1 MNRRV
6 TICRLRSLRFRPGGS
21 FQRSFA
27 FIDDWRRREAS
38 FKRLVLASTIL
49 LSVLM
54 VASVPR
60 ARAGTRLLF
69 LRGYTLLVGRLGF
82 FPRHEDAE
90 SLRQARREAEIASAR
105 TGLAEAIRPGS
116 SMDAFLKAAGM
127 DAKLGLIR
135 WGNFDRTLLLSSQVF
150 EPDHAGRSYRMK
162 PHYRSVWVIG
172 LSLNRVLG
180 LFLIPDSPPVREAAG
195 RAGGFVVSES
205 IQNTNSWGCRGPE
218 PNLCAPVRIMVL
230 GDSMMQGALLG
241 DEQTPPQQLRRY
253 LEDELACEVSVL
265 NTGHLGYSTEQ
276 YFHTLRE
283 FEKSFAPHF
292 VVLSFCSNDFGDMTC
307 EANWRETE
315 AWLDG
320 ITDLQRRGRWHLL
333 VVPAPSEQD
342 LLGLRQVHLFPGR
355 LTRIFK
361 DQGRE
366 YFDPLDQF
374 TDEQIRLQNEEVR
387 HRLPLSSPLYN
398 LHLMGDR
405 HFSPRGADFWGKL
418 VAARLLLVWDSL
430 VLDGQP
436 APEAIVRH
444 AWKGKRPPDQP
455 ESRQ

>member
-6 TICRLRSLRFRPGGS
+6 TIWRLRSFRYRTGGS

-49 LSVLM
+49 LALLM

-69 LRGYTLLVGRLGF
+69 LRGYTRLVGRLGF
-82 FPRHEDAE
+82 FARHEDAE

-105 TGLAEAIRPGS
+105 TGLAEAICPGS
-116 SMDAFLKAAGM
+116 TMDAFLKAAGM

-150 EPDHAGRSYRMK
+150 VPDNAGRSYRMK

-180 LFLIPDSPPVREAAG
+180 LFLIPDSPTVREAAG

-444 AWKGKRPPDQP
+444 AWKGKRPPAQP